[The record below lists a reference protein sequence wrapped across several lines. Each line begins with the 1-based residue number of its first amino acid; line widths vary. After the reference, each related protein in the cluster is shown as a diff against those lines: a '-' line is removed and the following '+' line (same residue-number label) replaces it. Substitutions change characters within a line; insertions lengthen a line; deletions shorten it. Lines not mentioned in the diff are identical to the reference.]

1 MALVCK
7 VCGYEQ
13 KDEEILKAFKQ
24 RFPDMEEHDIPYY
37 CGACLDNATDE
48 EYRHMLDDMKPQS
61 EGHNSNELIASVE
74 IQYANFKSDVLKGRA
89 EDVFNQ
95 AFEIYVKTEIS
106 LFLADKEIDNKT
118 YKILTRVNEN
128 SCGHLLDRLYDY
140 FLKNEYASVSDYGDI
155 EEWIGWFC
163 KEEEERIKNEV

>member
-13 KDEEILKAFKQ
+13 TDEETLKVFKQ

-48 EYRHMLDDMKPQS
+48 EYEQMLDDMKPQS
-61 EGHNSNELIASVE
+61 EEHNSNELIASVE

-106 LFLADKEIDNKT
+106 SFLKDEELDSKI
-118 YKILTRVNEN
+118 YKILARVNEN
-128 SCGHLLDRLYDY
+128 SGEHLLDRLYDY
-140 FLKNEYASVSDYGDI
+140 FLKNEYASVSSYGNT
-155 EEWIGWFC
+155 EEWICWFC
-163 KEEEERIKNEV
+163 KEEKERMKNEV